1 MSSAAERN
9 RRSRQRQKQG
19 LRWRGFDFPDSATE
33 DLIDALV
40 YFGALN
46 EAEAEDDD
54 RVDEELAKLGQALL
68 QWFAGH
74 WRELDHASGFEI
86 PMIRVSRRPPD
97 SER

>member
-33 DLIDALV
+33 DLIDALIF
-40 YFGALN
+40 YGALS

-68 QWFAGH
+68 VWFAAN
-74 WRELDHASGFEI
+74 WRGLDHTPGFEI
-86 PMIRVSRRPPD
+86 PPIRVSRRPPD
-97 SER
+97 PER

>member
-33 DLIDALV
+33 DLIDALIF
-40 YFGALN
+40 YGALS

-54 RVDEELAKLGQALL
+54 RVDEELGALGQSLL
-68 QWFAGH
+68 VWFAAN
-74 WRELDHASGFEI
+74 WRGLDHASGFEI
-86 PMIRVSRRPPD
+86 PLIRVSRRPPD
-97 SER
+97 SEQ